1 MNRTDRLLAVVLE
14 LQGRGRRRAEDLA
27 AVFET
32 SKRTIYRDIQALS
45 EAGVPIVAIPGQ
57 GYSLMEGYF
66 LPPLTFSADEAAM
79 LLLGADV
86 VGGSFDAQYRAAS
99 EAAGRKISAV
109 LPEPLRFDVG
119 MLRESIH
126 FLPGR
131 PGAAAESLAML
142 RRAIMDRSAVGFV
155 YHTRSRANGAE
166 GVWREVDPYTLIHT
180 NGSWYLTGYDHLRHG
195 IRTFRLGR
203 MEELRILERTFTRP
217 ERVPLR
223 GPEIDSRP
231 LEVRALFRSDVAR
244 WVREDPSF
252 FMVSEEETPE
262 GLLVTLRVR
271 QESDILSWLLGWG
284 RNVRVLAPETLR
296 RRITEEARALVNA
309 HESPP
314 IDVFSDASDYSR

>member
-45 EAGVPIVAIPGQ
+45 EAGVPIVATPGQ

-79 LLLGADV
+79 LLLGADLM
-86 VGGSFDAQYRAAS
+86 GGSFDAQYRTAS

-109 LPEPLRFDVG
+109 LPEPLQFDVG

-131 PGAAAESLAML
+131 PDPAAESLATL

-155 YHTRSRANGAE
+155 YHTRSRANAVE
-166 GVWREVDPYTLIHT
+166 GVSREVDPYTLIHT
-180 NGSWYLTGYDHLRHG
+180 NGAWYLTGYDHLRRG
-195 IRTFRLGR
+195 VRTFRLAR
-203 MEELRILERTFTRP
+203 MEALAVLERTFTRP
-217 ERVPLR
+217 ERIPLC
-223 GPEIDSRP
+223 GPEIDGRP
-231 LEVRALFRSDVAR
+231 LEVRALFRSEVAR

-262 GLLVTLRVR
+262 GLRVTLRVR

-284 RNVRVLAPETLR
+284 WNVRVLAPESLR
-296 RRITEEARALVNA
+296 RRIVEEARALLNV
-309 HESPP
+309 HESHP
-314 IDVFSDASDYSR
+314 IDVSSDASDYSR

>member
-14 LQGRGRRRAEDLA
+14 LQGRGRSRAEDLA

-79 LLLGADV
+79 LLLGADL

-109 LPEPLRFDVG
+109 LPESLRSDVEI
-119 MLRESIH
+119 LRESIH

-131 PGAAAESLAML
+131 PDPAAESLARL
-142 RRAIMDRSAVGFV
+142 RRAIMDRSTVGFI

-166 GVWREVDPYTLIHT
+166 GMSREVDPYTLIHT
-180 NGSWYLTGYDHLRHG
+180 KGAWYLTGYDHLRASV
-195 IRTFRLGR
+195 RTFRLAR
-203 MEELRILERTFTRP
+203 MQELRVLERTFSRP

-223 GPEIDSRP
+223 GSEIDSRP
-231 LEVRALFRSDVAR
+231 LEVRALFCTEVAR
-244 WVREDPSF
+244 WVREDPPF
-252 FMVSEEETPE
+252 YMVSEEEIPA
-262 GLLVTLRVR
+262 GLLVSLRIR

-284 RNVRVLAPETLR
+284 RSVRVLAPESLR
-296 RRITEEARALVNA
+296 RRIAEEARALLNA
-309 HESPP
+309 HESHS
-314 IDVFSDASDYSR
+314 IDVSLDVSDYSR